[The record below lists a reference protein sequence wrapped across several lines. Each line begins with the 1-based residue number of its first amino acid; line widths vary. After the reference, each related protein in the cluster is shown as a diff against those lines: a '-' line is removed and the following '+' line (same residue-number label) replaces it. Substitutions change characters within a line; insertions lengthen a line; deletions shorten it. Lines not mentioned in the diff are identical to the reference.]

1 MQVRKSTFRI
11 VTLVG
16 LTAAMLGIGGVLWWQ
31 NNTPHAIYARGRQ
44 ALQRGDWATVEH
56 AARSLASR
64 PDWKAR
70 TALLNGYLAKS
81 RGNNDLALVLF
92 SDANQSPE
100 THEESYYE
108 AALICYQQK
117 QFSQAILLLR
127 QVLEWNADDVTAWR
141 LLASAWYD
149 IGAMERAIQCLESVI
164 RLAPTD
170 YRPHYMKATILK
182 DFERFEDASL
192 AFQTATSLAPVNSAV
207 HDEIRAGW
215 GDCLI
220 RLRRYRESLD
230 VMQPARD
237 WPDILA
243 QRALA
248 FFSLRR
254 FDEAA
259 QMADQA
265 LAAQSLHPE
274 ALLVAA
280 SSLERTGRS
289 EDGLAL
295 LREGIAAHPMELRM
309 YHRMA
314 DLLSTAGQTD
324 EAVTFRTRAGQIAE
338 LRAQFSAAHQALV
351 QDTSSV
357 EKRLT
362 LATLAEQLNETEMAE
377 DWYYAA
383 VCMDPNHPQAR
394 QALQAFLQKHPE
406 RLSTTSH
413 RGNSAKTSA
422 SPSDDPPADVEF

>member
-1 MQVRKSTFRI
+1 MQVRNSSFRI
-11 VTLVG
+11 VILVSI
-16 LTAAMLGIGGVLWWQ
+16 TSAMLVIGCVLWWQ
-31 NNTPHAIYARGRQ
+31 NTTPQAIYTRGRQ
-44 ALQRGDWATVEH
+44 ALLRGDWATVERS
-56 AARSLASR
+56 ANSLASR
-64 PDWKAR
+64 PEWKAR
-70 TALLNGYLAKS
+70 TALLNGHLAKS
-81 RGNNDLALVLF
+81 RGNNELALVLF
-92 SDANQSPE
+92 SDANESPE
-100 THEESYYE
+100 TREESYYE

-192 AFQTATSLAPVNSAV
+192 AFQTATSMAPANSTV

-220 RLRRYRESLD
+220 RLRRYQESLD

-248 FFSLRR
+248 LFSLRR
-254 FDEAA
+254 FDDAA
-259 QMADQA
+259 RMADQA
-265 LAAQSLHPE
+265 LAAQPLHPE

-280 SSLERTGRS
+280 SSLERAGRTA
-289 EDGLAL
+289 DGLAL
-295 LREGIAAHPMELRM
+295 LREGITANPMELRM

-314 DLLSTAGQTD
+314 DLLSTAGATD
-324 EAVTFRTRAGQIAE
+324 EAATFRTRAGEIAE
-338 LRAQFSAAHQALV
+338 LRAKFSAAHQALV

-383 VCMDPNHPQAR
+383 VGMDPNHPEAR
-394 QALQAFLQKHPE
+394 TALQAFLQKSPG
-406 RLSTTSH
+406 RQSPTSS
-413 RGNSAKTSA
+413 RRSESGRSAA
-422 SPSDDPPADVEF
+422 PAANPQEHVEF